1 MTHKAHLNLDV
12 AVLLDLEH
20 EVVEVE
26 VSVLEAEGLVG
37 GLHPPLAQLDQTLL
51 RVECVP
57 EPEKRLH

>member
-57 EPEKRLH
+57 EPEKKLH